1 MVIGSL
7 LEAQVSFSTSETQP
21 KTPNHDAV
29 DSGDSMLETAIREL
43 KEEVDIEVD
52 VAGYTPRY
60 LGGHNAPRSRDA
72 IINDNVACIA
82 LRARSTSFTP
92 DMEEIHTAKWVNVP
106 LSSFGQHPHDVL
118 IPRLQFPISELT
130 AVAELH
136 MHSDAHII
144 DSITVLHNQDR
155 CMNRIAGSP
164 LPNAIISHTSPQV
177 PLAVFAVAARART
190 RQARLQLCTPLP
202 ASTPHAA
209 QRAYSLQFSSA
220 SR

>member
-7 LEAQVSFSTSETQP
+7 LEAQVSLSTSETQP
-21 KTPNHDAV
+21 TTPNHDAV

-72 IINDNVACIA
+72 VINDNVACIA

-92 DMEEIHTAKWVNVP
+92 DMQEIHTAKWVNVP
-106 LSSFGQHPHDVL
+106 FPSFEQHPHGLL
-118 IPRLQFPISELT
+118 IPRLQFPIAELT

-144 DSITVLHNQDR
+144 DCTSVLHNQDR
-155 CMNRIAGSP
+155 CLLRIVCSL
-164 LPNAIISHTSPQV
+164 LPNAIIGHTSPQV

-190 RQARLQLCTPLP
+190 RQVCFQRCTPLP
-202 ASTPHAA
+202 ASTPQAA
-209 QRAYSLQFSSA
+209 QRACSLQFSSA